1 MQSTFEMT
9 EAQKHL
15 KQITEIRDMMERS
28 SRFISLSG
36 LSGVFA
42 GVVAI
47 LGSLAAYWYLKIE
60 RAPIDLHNY
69 LLDARGGYI
78 QEAML
83 FLVADAAIV
92 LTLALG
98 FGIFFTTRRAKKKGL
113 PIWDNQAKRLLTNLA
128 IPLVVGGLFCLML
141 LLHHEIYLIAPTT
154 LIFYGLALINASKYT
169 VNDIRYL
176 GFSEVLLGLLGSYF
190 VGYGWISWVIGFGVL
205 HILYGAWMYWRY
217 ER

>member
-1 MQSTFEMT
+1 MT
-9 EAQKHL
+9 ESQKHL
-15 KQITEIRDMMERS
+15 QQLTEIRDMMERS

-60 RAPIDLHNY
+60 EAPIDLHRY
-69 LLDARGGYI
+69 LIDVRGGYI
-78 QEAML
+78 QEAVL
-83 FLVADAAIV
+83 FLVIDAMVV
-92 LTLALG
+92 LGLAVG

-113 PIWDNQAKRLLTNLA
+113 PIWDKQAKRLLGNLA

-141 LLHHEIYLIAPTT
+141 LVHQQIYLIAPAT

-176 GFSEVLLGLLGSYF
+176 GYTEVALGLWGSYF